1 MWRLESVAG
10 MTRGEWLRSIAMVA
24 AMGAI
29 LCQSP
34 TSRAADA
41 RTVMDA
47 SAFVKMIGIC
57 VHMPYTDGAYAN
69 LPNVLADL
77 KFLGVRNVRDGIPG
91 TDGVPS
97 LQARDALKRMAL
109 EGIKFNMIFPSG
121 LGAGAAINYLQ
132 ILEKA
137 VPGSVAYVEGYNEI
151 NNFAVSFD
159 GATGPEAALN
169 GQKALYH
176 AIKADP
182 ALKAVPVIDLT
193 GFDMVKDPKF
203 THGSSL
209 AGLADVMN
217 IHVYAQ
223 NGDQPERWIAPG
235 KPSIYAAM
243 KDDLPKAITEFGYA
257 TRPESGWLV
266 IGVDERT
273 QAKGILNGLLDAAR
287 AGFDVIYIYELLDE
301 KADPENA
308 ELGFHFGLFT
318 FDNRPKAAAKT
329 IRNLTSLLAADDGGG
344 TRAVAGAQ
352 AVEVVVEAP
361 GAKEP
366 VHSLALTKANGN
378 PVAAVWREPPF
389 WNRAEGK
396 PLEAP
401 PLQVTVSFKGAC
413 RSTRTYD
420 VLTSDQPVATQAIA
434 TVALSL
440 GDHGQF
446 VECVRAHPP

>member
-1 MWRLESVAG
+1 
-10 MTRGEWLRSIAMVA
+10 MVA
-24 AMGAI
+24 AMGSVVC
-29 LCQSP
+29 LSP

-69 LPNVLADL
+69 LSNVLADL

-91 TDGVPS
+91 TDSIPS
-97 LQARDALKRMAL
+97 LQARDALKRMAF
-109 EGIKFNMIFPSG
+109 EGVKFSMIFPSG
-121 LGAGAAINYLQ
+121 LSAAAAISYLQ
-132 ILEKA
+132 VLEKA

-159 GATGPEAALN
+159 GVTGPEAALN
-169 GQKALYH
+169 GQKALYQ

-182 ALKAVPVIDLT
+182 ALKGIPVIDLT
-193 GFDMVKDPKF
+193 GFEMVKDPKF
-203 THGSSL
+203 TYGSSL
-209 AGLADVMN
+209 AGFADLMN

-223 NGDQPERWIAPG
+223 NGDQPGRWITPG
-235 KPSIYAAM
+235 KPEIYAAL
-243 KDDLPKAITEFGYA
+243 KDNLPKAITEFGYA

-266 IGVDERT
+266 IGVDEQT

-287 AGFDVIYIYELLDE
+287 AGFDAAYIYELLDE
-301 KADPENA
+301 KADPENT

-318 FDNRPKAAAKT
+318 FDNKPKATANM
-329 IRNLTSLLAADDGGG
+329 IRNLTTVLARSDGV
-344 TRAVAGAQ
+344 AAGAPTEAQ
-352 AVEVVVEAP
+352 PVEVAVDASD
-361 GAKEP
+361 AKEP
-366 VHSLALTKANGN
+366 VHSLVLAKANGN
-378 PVAAVWREPPF
+378 PIAAVWREPPF

-413 RSTRTYD
+413 RSTRIYD
-420 VLTSDQPVATQAIA
+420 VLTSDQPVATQTTGTA
-434 TVALSL
+434 VLNL

-446 VECVRAHPP
+446 VECVRADRP